1 MQKLIE
7 KAKRYGGTVVL
18 PEGQDPRV
26 MKAASL
32 VAQQGIAS
40 VVVLASA
47 EEAQAA
53 CAKAGVSAEGFTV
66 VDPAKLPEL
75 EKLVEAFQKKRA
87 AKGVT
92 MEQARETLK
101 KRLYVG
107 AMMVEAG
114 LVDGMVAGSIASTPD
129 MLRAAFQCIGTA
141 PGISTASSAFWMKL
155 RTPTPGGDDV
165 LIFSDCGV
173 VPCPTAEQLA
183 DIALA
188 AARTHEALEGGQARV
203 SLLSFST
210 RASAKH
216 ELVEKVQTAAKLAKE
231 KFAAAQGLDAVVDG
245 ELQADASIV
254 PSVAASKAPDSP
266 LKGAA
271 NVLVFPDLQA
281 GNIGYKLVERLAGA
295 TALGPILQGVAKP
308 MNDLSRGCKAEDI
321 VGVVAV
327 TMCQAAAL
335 GGAKATAY
343 AKATTG
349 QAAGAGAVAA
359 GPSGIGSLLDEEIED
374 AARKIAREIAK
385 GQ

>member
-1 MQKLIE
+1 MEKLIA
-7 KAKRYGGTVVL
+7 KARQFGGSVVL

-26 MKAASL
+26 MKAAAL
-32 VAQQGIAS
+32 ITEQKIAA
-40 VVVLASA
+40 VTVLASPS
-47 EEAQAA
+47 EASASCQ
-53 CAKAGVSAEGFTV
+53 KAGVSPNGFRV
-66 VDPAKLPEL
+66 VDPATMPEL
-75 EKLVEAFQKKRA
+75 EALVAAFQKKREK
-87 AKGVT
+87 KGVT

-114 LVDGMVAGSIASTPD
+114 MVDGMVAGSIASTPD

-141 PGISTASSAFWMKL
+141 PGISTASSCFWMKL
-155 RTPTPGGDDV
+155 KTPTPSGDDV

-188 AARTHEALEGGQARV
+188 AAQTHAALQGGEARV
-203 SLLSFST
+203 ALLSFAT
-210 RASAKH
+210 RGSAKH
-216 ELVEKVQTAAKLAKE
+216 ELVDKVHAAAE
-231 KFAAAQGLDAVVDG
+231 MARQKFAATPGLNAVVDG
-245 ELQADASIV
+245 ELQADAAIV

-266 LKGAA
+266 VKGSA

-327 TMCQAAAL
+327 TMCQAAAR
-335 GGAKATAY
+335 GGAKAAGTSP
-343 AKATTG
+343 
-349 QAAGAGAVAA
+349 AAAAPAAPVPPAGGV
-359 GPSGIGSLLDEEIED
+359 LLPDEIENV
-374 AARKIAREIAK
+374 AQKIARQIRDNR
-385 GQ
+385 

>member
-7 KAKRYGGTVVL
+7 KAKQFGGTVVL

-26 MKAASL
+26 MKAASM

-40 VVVLASA
+40 VVVLANA
-47 EEAQAA
+47 EEAAAA
-53 CAKAGVSAEGFTV
+53 CAKAGVSADGFRV

-141 PGISTASSAFWMKL
+141 PGIATASSAFWMKL
-155 RTPTPGGDDV
+155 KTPTPAGDDV

-188 AARTHEALEGGQARV
+188 AARTHAALEGGQARV

-216 ELVEKVQTAAKLAKE
+216 ELVEKVQKAAAMAKE
-231 KFAAAQGLDAVVDG
+231 KFTAAAGLDAVVDG

-254 PSVAASKAPDSP
+254 PAVAASKAPDSP

-327 TMCQAAAL
+327 TMCQAAAM
-335 GGAKATAY
+335 GGTKATAY
-343 AKATTG
+343 AKA
-349 QAAGAGAVAA
+349 AALPAGGGCAVP
-359 GPSGIGSLLDEEIED
+359 GCGNLRDDEIED

-385 GQ
+385 GR

>member
-1 MQKLIE
+1 M
-7 KAKRYGGTVVL
+7 
-18 PEGQDPRV
+18 
-26 MKAASL
+26 
-32 VAQQGIAS
+32 
-40 VVVLASA
+40 
-47 EEAQAA
+47 
-53 CAKAGVSAEGFTV
+53 
-66 VDPAKLPEL
+66 
-75 EKLVEAFQKKRA
+75 
-87 AKGVT
+87 
-92 MEQARETLK
+92 
-101 KRLYVG
+101 
-107 AMMVEAG
+107 
-114 LVDGMVAGSIASTPD
+114 
-129 MLRAAFQCIGTA
+129 
-141 PGISTASSAFWMKL
+141 
-155 RTPTPGGDDV
+155 
-165 LIFSDCGV
+165 IFSDCGV

-254 PSVAASKAPDSP
+254 PGVAASKAPDSP

-343 AKATTG
+343 AKATAPQG
-349 QAAGAGAVAA
+349 GAGA
-359 GPSGIGSLLDEEIED
+359 GPSGIGSLRDDEIED

-385 GQ
+385 NH